1 MLIIFNM
8 LKVISIVSVVV
19 SAEMELVAVQQT
31 SRNGS
36 RQPVNWEQDPWNYID
51 DWISQG
57 ELTGVGMRQHYEL
70 GKFMR
75 KRYVDEFKI
84 LDPFYNPEQLYAQSS
99 DKNRTIMSLQS
110 QLMGLYPASN
120 EFLTKEQ

>member
-1 MLIIFNM
+1 M

-84 LDPFYNPEQLYAQSS
+84 LDPFYNPEQLYA
-99 DKNRTIMSLQS
+99 
-110 QLMGLYPASN
+110 
-120 EFLTKEQ
+120 